1 MQSHACTRT
10 SKSQIRRARR
20 AARATC
26 HGEMLG
32 TGYALLS
39 RGKGLGER
47 GGKEGRRSGAAGG
60 VGVASTGGNC
70 TAIVFDA
77 PSQPAPQLYIYRR
90 RRRRRGQPG
99 DPRCFIRLH
108 LIPILR
114 KSPDAVAYFGLTR
127 ILSKNRNEVEPGQA
141 APPARALG
149 VQVRVSARGSGR
161 PPQLVHLL
169 RQLRPLQLELLLP
182 PEIPVIIR
190 AADRH
195 LGRRG
200 ARCRRTTTQ
209 KAPVF

>member
-1 MQSHACTRT
+1 MQNHACTRT

-77 PSQPAPQLYIYRR
+77 PSQPAPPPTTPPLTNPALLVLGASHLRR
-90 RRRRRGQPG
+90 RP
-99 DPRCFIRLH
+99 
-108 LIPILR
+108 
-114 KSPDAVAYFGLTR
+114 
-127 ILSKNRNEVEPGQA
+127 
-141 APPARALG
+141 
-149 VQVRVSARGSGR
+149 
-161 PPQLVHLL
+161 
-169 RQLRPLQLELLLP
+169 
-182 PEIPVIIR
+182 
-190 AADRH
+190 
-195 LGRRG
+195 GRRVCHSNSQG
-200 ARCRRTTTQ
+200 S
-209 KAPVF
+209 